1 MWCVSFIHY
10 NYKIFPFSPQALQ
23 IYLPSFLSL
32 DTVFPTVFIKES
44 IERNEHTIT
53 VLGFAVFS
61 KSVCWCSFDYFF
73 FLSYVYN
80 TRVSSIQWKH
90 HRENEFYEIGRK
102 FAANT
107 GLYWCYIAISSK
119 GSKRT
124 RPFALFNLK
133 ENDFIRKKRTITL
146 DVGECQSLMKP
157 AEETNWVYGCRLAF
171 RRWGCKRDLMVGWI
185 IEILVTMLN
194 NYSSSRDQSSADWTP
209 SSC

>member
-1 MWCVSFIHY
+1 MHG
-10 NYKIFPFSPQALQ
+10 NYKIFLFSLQALLF
-23 IYLPSFLSL
+23 YLPGFLSL
-32 DTVFPTVFIKES
+32 GIVFPTVFIKES
-44 IERNEHTIT
+44 TGGMSTLLLLLALLYFQRASAHVHLIFFSSAMYITHT
-53 VLGFAVFS
+53 
-61 KSVCWCSFDYFF
+61 
-73 FLSYVYN
+73 N
-80 TRVSSIQWKH
+80 VSSIWWKQ
-90 HRENEFYEIGRK
+90 HRKNAFYEIGRK
-102 FAANT
+102 FGANS

-119 GSKRT
+119 GSKCT

-133 ENDFIRKKRTITL
+133 ENYFIRKKRTITL

>member
-1 MWCVSFIHY
+1 MTTLLLFLALLFKEHLLMFI
-10 NYKIFPFSPQALQ
+10 
-23 IYLPSFLSL
+23 
-32 DTVFPTVFIKES
+32 
-44 IERNEHTIT
+44 
-53 VLGFAVFS
+53 
-61 KSVCWCSFDYFF
+61 WFF
-73 FLSYVYN
+73 FSLSYVYN
-80 TRVSSIQWKH
+80 KH
-90 HRENEFYEIGRK
+90 IWIIYSMKIPQRK
-102 FAANT
+102 WILQNCEEVAANS

-119 GSKRT
+119 GSKCT
-124 RPFALFNLK
+124 RPFSLFNLK